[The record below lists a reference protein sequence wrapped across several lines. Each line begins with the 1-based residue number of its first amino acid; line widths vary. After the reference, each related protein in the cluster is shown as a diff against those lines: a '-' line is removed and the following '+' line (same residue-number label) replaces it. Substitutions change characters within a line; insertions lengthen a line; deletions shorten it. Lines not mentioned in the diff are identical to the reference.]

1 VQTLQAAFDKAL
13 AQAFDRRASNIQGD
27 DDFFVRA
34 TVIGFEQNAGA
45 GELAR
50 PVLTA
55 PQQFFQQLAFNSI

>member
-1 VQTLQAAFDKAL
+1 VQTLQTAFDKAL
-13 AQAFDRRASNIQGD
+13 AQAFDSRASDVQGE

-45 GELAR
+45 GELTR

-55 PQQFFQQLAFNSI
+55 PQEFFQLLAFESV